1 MVKGKNE
8 NPHIC
13 LSFIFTGPE
22 QTMYIAIGAVAGV
35 ALILLVVLVVICLRF
50 VTVLFTFAN

>member
-1 MVKGKNE
+1 MI
-8 NPHIC
+8 HIC
-13 LSFIFTGPE
+13 LSFIFTGLE

-50 VTVLFTFAN
+50 VTVLFT